1 MFLRPLIDLSEFVA
15 QRAGT
20 DSVEV
25 YYRCTFSERK
35 VKKVA
40 DKGRGVRAFTR
51 IRWQRAGMEWSVGLG
66 GFLPSLPAMES
77 LIELASPGKMEIPIP
92 VGQFEKQFSV
102 SPSHDKDC
110 NVTGWFRDYLVTASG
125 VRLSAEGEF
134 SLFEDEYGLWNKKP
148 KWTGLQENEEHL
160 VLSPRVALVL
170 LQAGLLKGIACRKRC
185 RGFLHNVFD
194 QVGNKKMNWCRTP
207 DNLDVLA
214 GAVGLSVPEAAGNGG
229 QICNR
234 AVIDTRGGAHLFCGN
249 TKIGILTQSVIK
261 SMKRISDEYRLYRH
275 RSMFQLPWIELKG
288 GAEWESH

>member
-25 YYRCTFSERK
+25 YYRCTFSERRAK
-35 VKKVA
+35 TVA
-40 DKGRGVRAFTR
+40 DEGRGVRAFTR
-51 IRWQRAGMEWSVGLG
+51 VRWQRAGMEWSVGLG

-134 SLFEDEYGLWNKKP
+134 GLFEDEYGLWSGKP
-148 KWTGLQENEEHL
+148 KWTGPRGGGEHL
-160 VLSPRVALVL
+160 VLSPKVTLIL
-170 LQAGLLKGIACRKRC
+170 LETRLLKGAACIKPVN
-185 RGFLHNVFD
+185 GFLHNAFD
-194 QVGNKKMNWCRTP
+194 RVGDEVMNWCRTP
-207 DNLDVLA
+207 DDLDVLSA
-214 GAVGLSVPEAAGNGG
+214 AVGLAIPKGNGITG
-229 QICNR
+229 RICDRALVESRNR
-234 AVIDTRGGAHLFCGN
+234 VHLFSRD
-249 TKIGILTQSVIK
+249 TKICTLSQSMLKSIK
-261 SMKRISDEYRLYRH
+261 KVSDGYQLFRN